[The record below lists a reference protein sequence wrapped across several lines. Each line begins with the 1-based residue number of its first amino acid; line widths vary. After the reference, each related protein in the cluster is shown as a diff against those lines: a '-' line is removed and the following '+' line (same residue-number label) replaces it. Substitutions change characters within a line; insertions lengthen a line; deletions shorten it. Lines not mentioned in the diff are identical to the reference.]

1 LAEESRQ
8 NRNNDKNRADGQVS
22 PRVSTVRFPVYE
34 RKYVCPVCDGNKCR
48 VCKWTGEYYS
58 EEEWVDVQEHL
69 VVQYLHD
76 NLNHVSMLYNHMYGN
91 MINVKRL
98 GTVKEDWAGLEISVG
113 QGQFWIT
120 YNLEGLPPK
129 FFYNKGEYNKWLA

>member
-1 LAEESRQ
+1 
-8 NRNNDKNRADGQVS
+8 
-22 PRVSTVRFPVYE
+22 
-34 RKYVCPVCDGNKCR
+34 
-48 VCKWTGEYYS
+48 
-58 EEEWVDVQEHL
+58 VQEPL

-98 GTVKEDWAGLEISVG
+98 GTVKQGWAGLEISVG

-120 YNLEGLPPK
+120 YNLGGIPPK
-129 FFYNKGEYNKWLA
+129 IFYNKGEYNKWLA